1 MKAKKS
7 FGQHFLINEPLS
19 EKIAN
24 SLRMESDIKN
34 VLEIGPG
41 KGVLTKYLLK
51 QDINL
56 RVCEADK
63 DMVTYLERHYPKLKE
78 NIIFLDFL
86 KLDMSK
92 VFDGESFYMIGNYPY
107 NISSQILFKMVK
119 HRALIPEM
127 IGMFQ
132 KEVSDRVIAPPGSKT
147 YGVVSVLIQAYYK
160 GENVVK
166 VSPGSFSPPPKVNSS
181 VIRLTRKEN
190 FVLGCD
196 YSLFR
201 TVVKTA
207 FGQRRKMMRN
217 TLKGLV
223 KDSSIL
229 KEDYFRKRP
238 EELGVEEFV
247 KLTER
252 IQETQ
257 ELYNTNETND

>member
-1 MKAKKS
+1 
-7 FGQHFLINEPLS
+7 
-19 EKIAN
+19 
-24 SLRMESDIKN
+24 MESDIKN

-41 KGVLTKYLLK
+41 KGVLTKYLLE

-63 DMVTYLERHYPKLKE
+63 DMVTYLEDNYPKLHG

-92 VFDGESFYMIGNYPY
+92 VFDGEPFYMIGNYPY

-127 IGMFQ
+127 VGMFQ
-132 KEVSDRVIAPPGSKT
+132 KEVSDRVIAAPGSKT
-147 YGVVSVLIQAYYK
+147 YGVVSVLIQAFYK

-166 VSPGSFSPPPKVNSS
+166 VSPGSFNPPPKVNSS

-190 FVLGCD
+190 FELGCD
-196 YSLFR
+196 YSFFR

-223 KDSSIL
+223 KDESLL
-229 KEDYFRKRP
+229 KDDYFKRRP
-238 EELGVEEFV
+238 EQLGVEEFV
-247 KLTER
+247 ELTLR
-252 IQETQ
+252 IQKAQEEYKSDETS
-257 ELYNTNETND
+257 D

>member
-1 MKAKKS
+1 LKAKKS

-24 SLRMESDIKN
+24 ALVMDSDIKN

-41 KGVLTKYLLK
+41 KGVLSKYLLQ

-56 RVCEADK
+56 RVVEADK
-63 DMVTYLERHYPKLKE
+63 DMVSYLEDHYPKLRG

-86 KLDMSK
+86 KLNMKK
-92 VFDGESFYMIGNYPY
+92 VFDGASFYLIGNYPY

-119 HRALIPEM
+119 HRELIPEM
-127 IGMFQ
+127 VGMFQ

-147 YGVVSVLIQAYYK
+147 YGVVSVLIQAYYH
-160 GENVVK
+160 GETVVK
-166 VSPGSFSPPPKVNSS
+166 VNPGSFNPPPKVMSS
-181 VIRLTRKEN
+181 VIRLTRKED
-190 FVLGCD
+190 FELGCD
-196 YSLFR
+196 YGFFR

-207 FGQRRKMMRN
+207 FGQRRKMLRN

-223 KDSSIL
+223 KDAALL
-229 KEDYFRKRP
+229 KEPYFTKRP

-247 KLTER
+247 ELTLKVQAT
-252 IQETQ
+252 QETIID
-257 ELYNTNETND
+257 TETS